1 MKCSL
6 DSCESCDQ
14 GRRCSA
20 SCEITSALFSRL
32 MLHQGDGGHEF
43 RGGVVFPI
51 EQKPAPKPPR
61 MPAPVRRLL
70 WARFLLILLVAVLAA
85 AVQVF

>member
-1 MKCSL
+1 
-6 DSCESCDQ
+6 
-14 GRRCSA
+14 
-20 SCEITSALFSRL
+20 
-32 MLHQGDGGHEF
+32 
-43 RGGVVFPI
+43 
-51 EQKPAPKPPR
+51 